1 MMCRLQ
7 PWICLG
13 LLTLAACERPDESAR
28 QPDDSGAGP
37 KVTKSGRPPREAPAD
52 SRKTLRESLARAEMI
67 GEPRARTKA
76 LAEVVWNAL
85 ELDPEFAREALGRLS
100 SDSPERIPL
109 IQHFA
114 MRLADED
121 PDAALKWADGL
132 ESEQESAAARA
143 RIALV
148 IADADPRRAANLLS
162 ESGVAGRE
170 LDVAIVQV
178 LQRWAG
184 QNAPDAAAW
193 VAMFPPGGFRKAG
206 VETVVTQW
214 VESDTPAA
222 FSWLAGLRDENIR
235 SEATQA
241 MTQAWLQQP
250 PDTREVWLQAADAR
264 TREEIERAAR
274 HPK

>member
-1 MMCRLQ
+1 MRRFH

-13 LLTLAACERPDESAR
+13 LLALAACERPDESAR
-28 QPDDSGAGP
+28 QPDDSRSGP
-37 KVTKSGRPPREAPAD
+37 KVTKSGRPPREVPAD
-52 SRKTLRESLARAEMI
+52 SRKALRESLARAERI
-67 GEPRARTKA
+67 GEPRAQAKA
-76 LAEVVWNAL
+76 LAELAWTAL
-85 ELDPEFAREALGRLS
+85 ELDPEFAREAFGRLS

-148 IADADPRRAANLLS
+148 IADADPIRAANLLS
-162 ESGVAGRE
+162 ESTVASRE

-184 QNAPDAAAW
+184 QSAPDAASW

-214 VESDTPAA
+214 AESDPPAA
-222 FSWLAGLRDENIR
+222 VSWLASLRDEGIR

-241 MTQAWLQQP
+241 MAEAWLKRA
-250 PDTREVWLQAADAR
+250 PDIREAWLQAADAR